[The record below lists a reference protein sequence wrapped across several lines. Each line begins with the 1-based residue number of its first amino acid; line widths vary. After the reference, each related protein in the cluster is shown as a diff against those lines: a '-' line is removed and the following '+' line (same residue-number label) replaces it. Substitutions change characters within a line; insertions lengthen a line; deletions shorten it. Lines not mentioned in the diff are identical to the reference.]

1 MTKLTALIAGLA
13 VVTAAAAAQ
22 AEPAQIR
29 VADLNL
35 ATTKGVATYFHR
47 VDKIAYRMCSEGH
60 GPALR
65 NLACEAAVKAEAG
78 EKLAAIQSTTQFAK
92 R

>member
-13 VVTAAAAAQ
+13 VVAATAAQ
-22 AEPAQIR
+22 AETAQIR
-29 VADLNL
+29 VGDLNL
-35 ATTKGVATYFHR
+35 ASNKGVATYYSR
-47 VDKIAYRMCSEGH
+47 VDKVAFQMCSEGR

-65 NLACEAAVKAEAG
+65 NLTCEAAVKAEAG
-78 EKLAAIQSTTQFAK
+78 EKLAAIQAKTQFAK